1 MKVKFLKLN
10 VKNRSVCMVYRK
22 LNHFGVVMDLSI
34 SNDTDSRA
42 ESFPFHA
49 VLLTRLA

>member
-1 MKVKFLKLN
+1 MKVKFSKLN
-10 VKNRSVCMVYRK
+10 VKNTSVCMVYRK
-22 LNHFGVVMDLSI
+22 LNHFGVIMDLSI

-49 VLLTRLA
+49 VLLTSLA